1 LSWLILASFELSDMR
16 WAVGTA
22 GPVLGRCAR
31 RRRISVASPAGTG
44 PSALRPAPG
53 GGIAEAT
60 GALAG
65 FERLGAT
72 ADADAAAALLRALGV
87 KARSAPR
94 NRPGLTKREEE
105 VLHLVGLGLSNP
117 EIATRLYIS
126 RKTASHH
133 VSSVLTKLGARNRT
147 EAVAYAARK
156 ASRPDARPS
165 R

>member
-1 LSWLILASFELSDMR
+1 MAKGDRLDACRQLE
-16 WAVGTA
+16 
-22 GPVLGRCAR
+22 
-31 RRRISVASPAGTG
+31 
-44 PSALRPAPG
+44 SALERFSRLDLPLEAARVRLEMPRLLCDEHPDG
-53 GGIAEAT
+53 AIAEAT

-87 KARSAPR
+87 RVRSAPR

-105 VLHLVGLGLSNP
+105 VLHLLGLGLSNP
-117 EIATRLYIS
+117 EIAARLYIS